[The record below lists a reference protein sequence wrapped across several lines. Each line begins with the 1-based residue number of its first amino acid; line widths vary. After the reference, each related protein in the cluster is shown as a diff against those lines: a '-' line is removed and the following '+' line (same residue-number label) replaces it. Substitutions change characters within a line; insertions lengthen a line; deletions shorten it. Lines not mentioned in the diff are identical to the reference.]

1 MTHSYVKTIAKNHK
15 KIKIKFV
22 GIDQQK
28 NTKMAKNG
36 IFSNQDVIKTYLQ
49 RLFYKT
55 SSHHQYHRYS
65 IYPWITYQF

>member
-22 GIDQQK
+22 GIDQEK

-36 IFSNQDVIKTYLQ
+36 IFSNQDVIKTYIQ
-49 RLFYKT
+49 HLFYKT
-55 SSHHQYHRYS
+55 SNHHQYHKYS
-65 IYPWITYQF
+65 IYLRLIY